1 MTDRSEDRLPDGYR
15 LLRERD
21 LVGGDGPYPQLVWL
35 WVHYQ
40 GGWSTT
46 GSGVLIADD
55 VILTCAHIFAFGGA
69 TYDRVIAVSAFPGY
83 NQRLR
88 SDQEPPGRH
97 YVETVY
103 ICGRA
108 FPDVRNQENVDSA
121 WDLAVVC
128 LSNPVPPRQAPPFVV
143 SVEDHLAIDP
153 AFQDLKDHRSELMT
167 AGYGGPGGLIVQAY
181 MPIAE
186 AYESLHWMGVE
197 LTPSPGQSG
206 APMFHT
212 GFGPDPDN
220 QPEFRLVGVV
230 SAEDRTKPGRTIGA
244 MMTERTATWINSA
257 LETHEKVK
265 KFHKPGEQASELLVR
280 LHHPQD

>member
-1 MTDRSEDRLPDGYR
+1 MAERSEDRLPDGYR

-21 LVGGDGPYPQLVWL
+21 IVGGDGPYPQLVWL
-35 WVHYQ
+35 WVYYK

-55 VILTCAHIFAFGGA
+55 VILTCAHIFAFEGA
-69 TYDRVIAVSAFPGY
+69 TYDQVIAVSAFPGH
-83 NQRLR
+83 NQRLQSR
-88 SDQEPPGRH
+88 QEPPGRH

-108 FPDVRNQENVDSA
+108 FPNERNQRDVDSA

-143 SVEDHLAIDP
+143 SVEDELDRDP
-153 AFQDLKDHRSELMT
+153 AFQGSRSQLMT
-167 AGYGGPGGLIVQAY
+167 AGYGGPGGVIVQAY

-186 AYESLHWMGVE
+186 AHDSRHWMGVE

-206 APMFHT
+206 APMFHA
-212 GFGPDPDN
+212 GFGPAPDH

-230 SAEDRTKPGRTIGA
+230 SAEDRTNRGRTIGA
-244 MMTERTATWINSA
+244 MITDRTATWINSA
-257 LETHEKVK
+257 LETHRKVK
-265 KFHKPGEQASELLVR
+265 QLHKPGEQASELLVR
-280 LHHPQD
+280 LHYPED

>member
-1 MTDRSEDRLPDGYR
+1 MTDRSEDRLPKGYQ

-21 LVGGDGPYPQLVWL
+21 IVGDDGPYPQLVWL
-35 WVHYQ
+35 WVYYR

-55 VILTCAHIFAFGGA
+55 VILTCAHIFAFDGA
-69 TYDRVIAVSAFPGY
+69 TYDQVIAVSAFPGY
-83 NQRLR
+83 NQRLQ
-88 SDQEPPGRH
+88 SDQEPPGRL

-108 FPDVRNQENVDSA
+108 FPDERNQRNVDSS

-128 LSNPVPPRQAPPFVV
+128 LSNPVPPRKAPPFVV
-143 SVEDHLAIDP
+143 SVEDALDLDP
-153 AFQDLKDHRSELMT
+153 AYKGSDSQLMT
-167 AGYGGPGGLIVQAY
+167 AGYGGPGGMIVQAR

-186 AYESLHWMGVE
+186 AYESRHWMGVE

-212 GFGPDPDN
+212 GFGPN
-220 QPEFRLVGVV
+220 YQPEFRLVGVV
-230 SAEDRTKPGRTIGA
+230 SAEDRTKRGRTIGA
-244 MMTERTATWINSA
+244 MITNRTATWINSA
-257 LETHEKVK
+257 LETHQKVK
-265 KFHKPGEQASELLVR
+265 RLHQPGEQASKLLVR
-280 LHHPQD
+280 LHYPDD